1 MNQLEVLHKVM
12 LANGETITYR
22 KREGGE
28 EQIVLV
34 HGNMTSSKHWD
45 LLMEAMDARFTIYA
59 LDMRGFG
66 GSTYLNR
73 ITSIK
78 DFSDDLKLWLDELG
92 LKGFTL
98 VGWSTGGNVAMQFC
112 ADYPSYCHKLV
123 LFASGSTRGYP
134 FYSSNEDGTP
144 NLQKRLQTIEQIEQD
159 PVKTIPMQQLY
170 DTKNR
175 DGLKF
180 VWNSAIYTHNQPDEQ
195 RYEEYVVDMLT
206 QRNLADVYHALN
218 SFNISAVDNEVAV
231 GTNQVKDIQIPV
243 LVLYG
248 NRDFVVVEAM
258 TNEIIEDFE
267 GRAHIRK
274 LANCGHSPLVDCL
287 DEAKDAIEEFILV

>member
-123 LFASGSTRGYP
+123 LFAVLHVAIRFIAQMKMGHPTCKSAFKQLSK
-134 FYSSNEDGTP
+134 SN
-144 NLQKRLQTIEQIEQD
+144 K
-159 PVKTIPMQQLY
+159 
-170 DTKNR
+170 
-175 DGLKF
+175 
-180 VWNSAIYTHNQPDEQ
+180 
-195 RYEEYVVDMLT
+195 
-206 QRNLADVYHALN
+206 
-218 SFNISAVDNEVAV
+218 
-231 GTNQVKDIQIPV
+231 
-243 LVLYG
+243 
-248 NRDFVVVEAM
+248 
-258 TNEIIEDFE
+258 
-267 GRAHIRK
+267 IR
-274 LANCGHSPLVDCL
+274 
-287 DEAKDAIEEFILV
+287 